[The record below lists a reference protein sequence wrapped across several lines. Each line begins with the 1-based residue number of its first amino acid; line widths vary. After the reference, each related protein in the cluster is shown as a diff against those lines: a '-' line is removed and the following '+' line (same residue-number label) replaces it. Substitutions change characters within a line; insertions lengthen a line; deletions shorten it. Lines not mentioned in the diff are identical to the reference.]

1 MGNSW
6 FIGDTKYLTRRKAYH
21 MDAKEQEDIDNM
33 DKRNRFWNG
42 FYESLLYALLGIAL
56 GLCAKMFIEGF
67 FGFH

>member
-1 MGNSW
+1 
-6 FIGDTKYLTRRKAYH
+6 